1 VSDSDLRRL
10 ESDLRLDGLEQRVAA
25 ALASSFDPSQAAPR
39 VVEALRR
46 IAATAETQ
54 LRAVWQAAPERLL
67 EILALLASAAPFF
80 LPLLHRRPGI
90 LLDLAVDDLS
100 QPRTAATFLE
110 RLGPARAE
118 AQALGLTPADAL
130 RRFKYA
136 ELARI
141 TVRDLNLDL
150 VPFPQTGETLL
161 EISDLADTVLAA
173 ALDVAGDELV
183 ATVGAPAWRFPDGSV
198 RTLPFAVLGLGKLGS
213 RELNFSSDV
222 DLIYVYEHPG
232 FDRDGGETV
241 LEFAAGGDMSPTP
254 YFTRLAQGFGRIV
267 SANTGEGFL
276 YRVDLDLRPEGSRG
290 PLVISSDA
298 FVSYYDDWAATWERA
313 ACLKARPVAGDTT
326 FGWKLIRDLVPVL
339 HRSAMDLKAV
349 AAIKELKE
357 RVEEA
362 KVRGGDAFNVKLGAG
377 GIRDVESVAQALQL
391 LHGGRIPQV
400 RQRSTQQTIEALLD
414 VGVLA
419 PADAEGLLEAYRFYR
434 RTENRLQ
441 MMGERQ
447 THTLPTAS
455 ADLERLA
462 RSLGFGGETAAA
474 ALQAAIDV
482 RREFCRRQFARVFP
496 SPGPDRVINLLIR
509 HMPAMLG
516 NPVTRAVYESL
527 ARQFAVEIDAG
538 VNPER
543 ALVNLDR
550 FLEGLK
556 GRRFFVELLLDR
568 PELVRRLAALFATSE
583 YLSSY
588 IAAHPRL
595 IEPIFDDPKTLLLSP
610 TQLHDEFTA
619 LHREAVASRRDP
631 TEVFLESLRLFHHRQ
646 IVNIGLLDIDG
657 KVGREEVEGALTHL
671 AEVCVAH
678 ALDLAARQLEGRATR
693 PPESTFL
700 VVGMGKLG
708 SRELTYGSDL
718 DVIFLYEIADPSEYA
733 RAMAQEYFA
742 RLAQKLI
749 WALSSRVVTGVCYDV
764 DARLRPSGRQGTLVT
779 STSGFAAYHARGA
792 RVWERQALLRARAV
806 GGDAALAER
815 FDLLRREILLRPLA
829 GDPAAEVHRI
839 RRRMEGELARE
850 TAARHDFKIGL
861 GGLLDV
867 ESVVQLLQLRHA
879 RRHPGLL
886 DMMTIT
892 RQLDQLAEFGLLEAD
907 EHRVLRNGWEFL
919 QRLSSRL
926 RIVDNRSISD
936 LDEERGDLEALALTL
951 GYQSAQRSGG
961 ARRALLADYERH
973 TRAIRAVYA
982 ARFTEA
988 DG

>member
-1 VSDSDLRRL
+1 MSDTDLRRL
-10 ESDLRLDGLEQRVAA
+10 EADLRLDGLQQRVAA

-39 VVEALRR
+39 VREALRQ
-46 IAATAETQ
+46 IAATAGPR
-54 LRAVWQAAPERLL
+54 LCAVWQVAPDRLL
-67 EILALLASAAPFF
+67 EILAMLASAAPFF

-90 LLDLAVDDLS
+90 LLDLAVDDLL
-100 QPRTAATFLE
+100 QPRTAAEFRE
-110 RLGPARAE
+110 RLGPALAE
-118 AQALGLTPADAL
+118 TQGLGLPRADAL

-141 TVRDLNLDL
+141 TVRDLSLDL
-150 VPFPQTGETLL
+150 VPFAKTGDTLL
-161 EISDLADTVLAA
+161 EISDLADTLLSA
-173 ALDVAGDELV
+173 ALDVAGEELRT
-183 ATVGAPAWRFPDGSV
+183 AIGAPEWRFPDGSV
-198 RTLPFAVLGLGKLGS
+198 RALPFAVLGLGKLGS

-241 LEFAAGGDMSPTP
+241 LGFAAGRDMSPAQ
-254 YFTRLAQGFGRIV
+254 YFTRLAQDFGRIV

-313 ACLKARPVAGDTT
+313 ACLKARPVAGDPA

-339 HRSAMDLKAV
+339 HRSTMDLQAV
-349 AAIKELKE
+349 AAIKELKQ

-362 KVRGGDAFNVKLGAG
+362 KVRGGDGFNVKLGAG

-400 RQRSTQQTIEALLD
+400 RQRSTQQAIEALLD
-414 VGVLA
+414 VGLLA

-441 MMGERQ
+441 MVGERQ
-447 THTLPTAS
+447 THTLPTAG

-462 RSLGFGGETAAA
+462 RSLGFHGETVGA
-474 ALQAAIDV
+474 ALLMAIEV
-482 RREFCRRQFARVFP
+482 RRSFCRGQFARVFP
-496 SPGPDRVINLLIR
+496 SHGPDRVINLLVR
-509 HMPAMLG
+509 HMPVMLG
-516 NPVTRAVYESL
+516 NPVTRPVSENL

-556 GRRFFVELLLDR
+556 GRRFYVELLIDR

-588 IAAHPRL
+588 FAAYPRL
-595 IEPIFDDPKTLLLSP
+595 IEPIFDDPKTLLLSLS
-610 TQLHDEFTA
+610 QLHDEFEA
-619 LHREAVASRRDP
+619 LHAEAAASQRDP

-657 KVGREEVEGALTHL
+657 KVGRAEVEEALTHL
-671 AEVCVAH
+671 AEVCAAH
-678 ALDLAARQLEGRATR
+678 ALDLAARQLEGRAAR
-693 PPESTFL
+693 PPDSAFL

-718 DVIFLYEIADPSEYA
+718 DVIFLYETADPTEYA
-733 RAMAQEYFA
+733 RAVAQDYFA

-749 WALSSRVVTGVCYDV
+749 WALSSRVVTGVCYEV

-779 STSGFAAYHARGA
+779 SSGGFAAYHERGA
-792 RVWERQALLRARAV
+792 EVWERQALLRARAIS
-806 GGDAALAER
+806 GDPALAER
-815 FDLLRREILLRPLA
+815 FDRLRRQILLRPLA

-861 GGLLDV
+861 GGMLDV

-879 RRHPGLL
+879 RLHPGLL
-886 DMMTIT
+886 DVMTIT
-892 RQLDQLAEFGLLEAD
+892 RMLDRLAEFGLLEAS
-907 EHRVLRNGWEFL
+907 EHRVLRDGWEFL

-961 ARRALLADYERH
+961 ARRALLGDYERH

-982 ARFTEA
+982 GHFPAA
-988 DG
+988 AN